1 MHLGLMPPAIF
12 GGLLLFTT
20 SNAAAVSE
28 PAPDFIREGT
38 AGFVV
43 EHIEYA
49 LATQIADRTV
59 CPAGYTPA
67 PRTVEANNPSL
78 RTRTGLPA
86 CANPQAAG
94 PDPNFRIVSG
104 QQARGYGIDLDQR
117 RSLSRDSGPGTCAH
131 DDFVGVNGEQ
141 GIDNQFYRAVGCLQG
156 YQSNALGNSFATE
169 MLSGS
174 WGILISVSG
183 IDDYRNDA
191 QVEVGFFANA
201 DPIMLSP
208 NRQPLAYATYAIHS
222 DPKFQ
227 ARTQGRIVDGV
238 LTTEPVDM
246 RFRKV
251 TNSMYL
257 DRPLL
262 GAVAQVSLGADGK
275 LDGYLAGFT
284 PVEAMYDLEFAFRDA
299 RNAQGE
305 PASQRLIALSSRGRS
320 LNLHYTCNGIYHALE
335 QLADGHPDGASGK
348 CTSISTQYRVRAI
361 PAFVVEAQTKSLN
374 ENLIR

>member
-1 MHLGLMPPAIF
+1 MHVSLLAPTLL
-12 GGLLLFTT
+12 GGLLISVLNT
-20 SNAAAVSE
+20 AASE
-28 PAPDFIREGT
+28 PAPDFIHNGA

-59 CPAGYTPA
+59 CPAGYTPP
-67 PRTVEANNPSL
+67 PRRFAKDNPSL
-78 RTRTGLPA
+78 PRSAGLPA

-94 PDPNFRIVSG
+94 PDTNFRIVSG
-104 QQARGYGIDLDQR
+104 REAKGYGIDLDHR
-117 RSLSRDSGPGTCAH
+117 RSRSSDVEPGICPH
-131 DDFVGVNGEQ
+131 DDFVGMNGER

-183 IDDYRNDA
+183 IDDYRNDG
-191 QVEVGFFANA
+191 QVDVGFFANA

-208 NRQPLAYATYAIHS
+208 DRQALAYATYAIHR
-222 DPKFQ
+222 DPKFR
-227 ARTQGRIVDGV
+227 AHTTGRIVDGV
-238 LTTEPVDM
+238 LTTESVDM

-251 TNSMYL
+251 TNSMFL

-262 GAVAQVSLGADGK
+262 GAVAQLSLGGDGTVE
-275 LDGYLAGFT
+275 GYLAGYT
-284 PVEAMYDLEFAFRDA
+284 PVVAMYDLEFAFRDA
-299 RNAQGE
+299 RNAEGQ

-335 QLADGHPDGASGK
+335 QLADAHPDRATGRCS
-348 CTSISTQYRVRAI
+348 SISTQYRIRAI
-361 PAFVVEAQTKSLN
+361 PAFVVDARTESLN
-374 ENLIR
+374 EKLIR

>member
-1 MHLGLMPPAIF
+1 MHLSLVRLTIL
-12 GGLLLFTT
+12 GGLLLFTA
-20 SNAAAVSE
+20 SNAASASQ
-28 PAPDFIREGT
+28 PAPEFIRDGT

-59 CPAGYTPA
+59 CPTGYTPA
-67 PRTVEANNPSL
+67 PRTVAGNNPALLS
-78 RTRTGLPA
+78 RGGLPA
-86 CANPQAAG
+86 CANPQSAG
-94 PDPNFRIVSG
+94 PDPNFRVVSG
-104 QQARGYGIDLDQR
+104 RDARGYGIDLDQR
-117 RSLSRDSGPGTCAH
+117 RSRASDGEPGVCPH
-131 DDFVGVNGEQ
+131 DDFIGTHGEQ

-156 YQSNALGNSFATE
+156 YQANALGNSFATE

-174 WGILISVSG
+174 WGILIAVSG

-191 QVEVGFFANA
+191 QVDVGFFANA

-208 NRQPLAYATYAIHS
+208 SRQALAYATYAIHS
-222 DPKFQ
+222 DPQFQ

-262 GAVAQVSLGADGK
+262 DAVAQLSLGMDGK
-275 LDGYLAGFT
+275 LEGYLAGYT
-284 PVEAMYDLEFAFRDA
+284 PVVAMYDLEFAFRDA
-299 RNAQGE
+299 RNGQGE
-305 PASQRLIALSSRGRS
+305 PASPRLIALSSRGRS
-320 LNLHYTCNGIYHALE
+320 LNLHYTCNGIYHALDR
-335 QLADGHPDGASGK
+335 LADGHPDRATGK

-361 PAFVVEAQTKSLN
+361 PAFVVEAQTQSLN
-374 ENLIR
+374 EKLVR